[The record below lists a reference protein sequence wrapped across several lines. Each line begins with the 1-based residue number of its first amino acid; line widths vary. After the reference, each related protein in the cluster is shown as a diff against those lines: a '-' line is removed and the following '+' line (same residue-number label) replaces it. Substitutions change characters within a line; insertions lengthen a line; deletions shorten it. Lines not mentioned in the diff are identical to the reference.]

1 MPLLRWRE
9 CCSRHRDNVW
19 ACVRA
24 GRVVSHELGEA
35 VMSRTYKDRKWT
47 LRVRDSGEF
56 VPRERAYGRRV
67 SAAEVLA
74 ALGGGRV
81 REVASAVGE
90 VERDSEVA
98 RLEAAGFDVTVRM
111 RAPRTLV
118 GYRWVDRSGNMWDT
132 AKGENE
138 GLVGF
143 ELARARGSVV
153 GFERVFSL
161 PVFEIVGVKSVSAAG
176 DREGSENECG
186 ASACG
191 RGAECDAECGF
202 DAGVC
207 GVGGCALGDGACG
220 VDGGVSGYRPG
231 ECPVSEVC
239 PCECPV
245 PGGCPAASVAG
256 DGEGLTVGE
265 AVRLLGDAAVRAARE
280 RGGELRAAY
289 DALSDPDFASGLDWR
304 TLQDRETG
312 RVRRDIRWERAG
324 SRRPVEPTREPVP
337 RLSWDGVEARAAVR
351 RVRHEAA
358 HTLASLAR
366 AVNSGMDLLDDD
378 TW

>member
-1 MPLLRWRE
+1 
-9 CCSRHRDNVW
+9 
-19 ACVRA
+19 
-24 GRVVSHELGEA
+24 
-35 VMSRTYKDRKWT
+35 MSRTYKDRKWT
-47 LRVRDSGEF
+47 LRVRESGEF
-56 VPRERAYGRRV
+56 VPRPRVYGRRV

-81 REVASAVGE
+81 REATSAVGE

-98 RLEAAGFDVTVRM
+98 RLEAAGFDVTVRLVS
-111 RAPRTLV
+111 PRTLV
-118 GYRWVDRSGNMWDT
+118 GYRWVDRSGNLWDT
-132 AKGENE
+132 AKGEHE

-161 PVFEIVGVKSVSAAG
+161 PVFEVVGVKDVSTTG
-176 DREGSENECG
+176 DRGGSENEGECG

-191 RGAECDAECGF
+191 LGVECDAVCGF

-207 GVGGCALGDGACG
+207 GVDGGALGEDACG

-231 ECPVSEVC
+231 ECPASSGECPVSEAC
-239 PCECPV
+239 PGDCPV

-256 DGEGLTVGE
+256 DDSLTVGE

-312 RVRRDIRWERAG
+312 RVRRNIRWERAG
-324 SRRPVEPTREPVP
+324 SRRRVEPAREPVP

-358 HTLASLAR
+358 RTLASLAR
-366 AVNSGMDLLDDD
+366 AVNSGVDPLDDERM
-378 TW
+378 

>member
-1 MPLLRWRE
+1 
-9 CCSRHRDNVW
+9 
-19 ACVRA
+19 
-24 GRVVSHELGEA
+24 
-35 VMSRTYKDRKWT
+35 MSRTFKDRKWT
-47 LRVRDSGEF
+47 LKMRDSGEF
-56 VPRERAYGRRV
+56 VPRERVYGRRV

-81 REVASAVGE
+81 REATSAVGE

-98 RLEAAGFDVTVRM
+98 RLEAAGFDVTARLVS
-111 RAPRTLV
+111 PRTLV

-132 AKGENE
+132 TKGEHE

-161 PVFEIVGVKSVSAAG
+161 PVFEVVGVKDVSAAG
-176 DREGSENECG
+176 DRGGSENEGECG

-191 RGAECDAECGF
+191 LDVECDADCGF
-202 DAGVC
+202 DDGAC
-207 GVGGCALGDGACG
+207 GIGGCALGEGACG

-231 ECPVSEVC
+231 ECPAASG
-239 PCECPV
+239 ECPV
-245 PGGCPAASVAG
+245 SESCPGECPAPGGCYAASAAG
-256 DGEGLTVGE
+256 EGEGLSVGE

-289 DALSDPDFASGLDWR
+289 DALSDPDFAAGLDWR

-312 RVRRDIRWERAG
+312 RVRRNIGWERSG
-324 SRRPVEPTREPVP
+324 TRRRVEPAREPVP

-351 RVRHEAA
+351 RGRHEVARA
-358 HTLASLAR
+358 LAGLAR
-366 AVNSGMDLLDDD
+366 AVNSGVDPLDDERM
-378 TW
+378 

>member
-1 MPLLRWRE
+1 
-9 CCSRHRDNVW
+9 
-19 ACVRA
+19 
-24 GRVVSHELGEA
+24 
-35 VMSRTYKDRKWT
+35 MSRTFKDRKWT
-47 LRVRDSGEF
+47 LRVRDSGAF
-56 VPRERAYGRRV
+56 VPRPRVYGRRV

-81 REVASAVGE
+81 CEVVSAVGE

-98 RLEAAGFDVTVRM
+98 RLEAAGFDVSVRLVS
-111 RAPRTLV
+111 PHTLV

-132 AKGENE
+132 TKGEHE
-138 GLVGF
+138 GLIGF

-161 PVFEIVGVKSVSAAG
+161 PVFEVVGVKGVSAAG
-176 DREGSENECG
+176 DRGGSENEGECG

-191 RGAECDAECGF
+191 LGVECDAECGF

-207 GVGGCALGDGACG
+207 SVGGCALGESACG
-220 VDGGVSGYRPG
+220 VDEGVSGYRPG
-231 ECPVSEVC
+231 ECPASSG
-239 PCECPV
+239 ECPV
-245 PGGCPAASVAG
+245 SEACPGDCPAPGGCPAASVAG
-256 DGEGLTVGE
+256 DDSLTVGG

-280 RGGELRAAY
+280 RGSELRAAY

-312 RVRRDIRWERAG
+312 RVRRNIRWERAG
-324 SRRPVEPTREPVP
+324 SRRRVEPAGVPVP

-358 HTLASLAR
+358 RTLASLAR
-366 AVNSGMDLLDDD
+366 AVNSGVDPLDDERM
-378 TW
+378 

>member
-1 MPLLRWRE
+1 
-9 CCSRHRDNVW
+9 
-19 ACVRA
+19 
-24 GRVVSHELGEA
+24 
-35 VMSRTYKDRKWT
+35 MSRTFKDRKWT
-47 LRVRDSGEF
+47 LRVRESGEF
-56 VPRERAYGRRV
+56 VPRPRVYGRRV

-74 ALGGGRV
+74 ALGGGCV
-81 REVASAVGE
+81 REVTSAVGE

-98 RLEAAGFDVTVRM
+98 RLEAAGFDVTVRV

-132 AKGENE
+132 TKGERE

-161 PVFEIVGVKSVSAAG
+161 PVFEVVGVKDVSAAG
-176 DREGSENECG
+176 GRGGSENEAAEDVSSCG
-186 ASACG
+186 LG
-191 RGAECDAECGF
+191 AECGF

-207 GVGGCALGDGACG
+207 GVGGCALGEGACV
-220 VDGGVSGYRPG
+220 VDEGVSGYRCGECPASSG

-239 PCECPV
+239 PGECPV
-245 PGGCPAASVAG
+245 PGGCLAASVAG
-256 DGEGLTVGE
+256 DGSLSVGE
-265 AVRLLGDAAVRAARE
+265 GVRLLGDAAVRAARE

-289 DALSDPDFASGLDWR
+289 DALSDTDFASGLDWR

-312 RVRRDIRWERAG
+312 RVRRNIRWERAG
-324 SRRPVEPTREPVP
+324 SRRRVEPAREPVP

-358 HTLASLAR
+358 STLASLAR
-366 AVNSGMDLLDDD
+366 AVNSGVDPLDDERM
-378 TW
+378 

>member
-1 MPLLRWRE
+1 
-9 CCSRHRDNVW
+9 
-19 ACVRA
+19 
-24 GRVVSHELGEA
+24 
-35 VMSRTYKDRKWT
+35 MSRTFKDRKWT
-47 LRVRDSGEF
+47 LRVRESGEF
-56 VPRERAYGRRV
+56 VPRPRVYGRRV

-74 ALGGGRV
+74 ALGGGCV
-81 REVASAVGE
+81 REVTSAVGE

-98 RLEAAGFDVTVRM
+98 RLEAAGFDVTVRV

-132 AKGENE
+132 TKGERE

-161 PVFEIVGVKSVSAAG
+161 PVFEVVGVKDVSAAG
-176 DREGSENECG
+176 GRGGSENEAAEDVSSCG
-186 ASACG
+186 LG
-191 RGAECDAECGF
+191 AECGF

-207 GVGGCALGDGACG
+207 GVGGCALGEGACV
-220 VDGGVSGYRPG
+220 VDEGVSGYRCG
-231 ECPVSEVC
+231 
-239 PCECPV
+239 ECPV

-256 DGEGLTVGE
+256 NSEGLTVGE

-289 DALSDPDFASGLDWR
+289 DALSDPDFVEGLDWR

-312 RVRRDIRWERAG
+312 RVRRNIRWERAG
-324 SRRPVEPTREPVP
+324 SRRRVEPAREPVP
-337 RLSWDGVEARAAVR
+337 AGSWDGVEARAAVR
-351 RVRHEAA
+351 RGRHEVARA
-358 HTLASLAR
+358 LAGLAR
-366 AVNSGMDLLDDD
+366 AVNSGADPLDDD
-378 TW
+378 TL

>member
-1 MPLLRWRE
+1 
-9 CCSRHRDNVW
+9 
-19 ACVRA
+19 
-24 GRVVSHELGEA
+24 
-35 VMSRTYKDRKWT
+35 MSRTFKDRKWT
-47 LRVRDSGEF
+47 LKMRDSGEF
-56 VPRERAYGRRV
+56 VPRPRVYGRRV

-81 REVASAVGE
+81 REATSAVGE

-98 RLEAAGFDVTVRM
+98 RLEAAGFDVTVRLVS
-111 RAPRTLV
+111 PRTLV
-118 GYRWVDRSGNMWDT
+118 GYRWVDRSGNLWDT
-132 AKGENE
+132 TKGEHE

-161 PVFEIVGVKSVSAAG
+161 PVFEVVGVKDVSVAG
-176 DREGSENECG
+176 GRGGSENEAAEDVSSCG
-186 ASACG
+186 LG
-191 RGAECDAECGF
+191 AECGF
-202 DAGVC
+202 D
-207 GVGGCALGDGACG
+207 DGACG
-220 VDGGVSGYRPG
+220 VDGGVFGYRCG
-231 ECPVSEVC
+231 ECPAVSGDCPVSEV
-239 PCECPV
+239 CPV

-256 DGEGLTVGE
+256 DDSLTVGE

-312 RVRRDIRWERAG
+312 RVRRNIRWERAG
-324 SRRPVEPTREPVP
+324 SRRRVEPAREPVP

-351 RVRHEAA
+351 RGRHEVARA
-358 HTLASLAR
+358 LAGLAR
-366 AVNSGMDLLDDD
+366 AVNSGVDPLDDD
-378 TW
+378 TL

>member
-1 MPLLRWRE
+1 
-9 CCSRHRDNVW
+9 
-19 ACVRA
+19 
-24 GRVVSHELGEA
+24 
-35 VMSRTYKDRKWT
+35 MSRTFKDRKWT
-47 LRVRDSGEF
+47 LRVRESGEF
-56 VPRERAYGRRV
+56 VPRPRVYGRRV

-74 ALGGGRV
+74 ALGGGCV
-81 REVASAVGE
+81 REVTSAVGE
-90 VERDSEVA
+90 VERDSEAA
-98 RLEAAGFDVTVRM
+98 RLEAAGFDVTVRV

-132 AKGENE
+132 TKGERE

-161 PVFEIVGVKSVSAAG
+161 PVFEVVGVKDVSAAG
-176 DREGSENECG
+176 GRGGSENEAAEDVSSCG
-186 ASACG
+186 LG
-191 RGAECDAECGF
+191 AECGF

-207 GVGGCALGDGACG
+207 GVGGCALGEGACV
-220 VDGGVSGYRPG
+220 VDEGVSGYRCGECPASSG

-239 PCECPV
+239 PGECPV

-256 DGEGLTVGE
+256 DGSLSVGE

-289 DALSDPDFASGLDWR
+289 DALSGPDFASGLDWR

-312 RVRRDIRWERAG
+312 RVRRNIRWERAG
-324 SRRPVEPTREPVP
+324 SRRRVEPEREPVP
-337 RLSWDGVEARAAVR
+337 RSSWDGVEARAAVR

-358 HTLASLAR
+358 STLASLAR
-366 AVNSGMDLLDDD
+366 AVNSGVDPLDDERM
-378 TW
+378 